1 MVLKTK
7 KIGIESFLSWFILL
21 FSITCLHLIYIK
33 AVYNQNVTLKNL
45 ESGLVNLQS
54 EKQEMKCFQE
64 ELSMKVNS
72 QSDPVWIQRTLMRC
86 LGVVPKGQRK
96 VFFDEPSPSK

>member
-1 MVLKTK
+1 MIKKK
-7 KIGIESFLSWFILL
+7 KIGIEAFLSWFVLL
-21 FSITCLHLIYIK
+21 FSITCLHLFHTK
-33 AVYNQNVTLKNL
+33 AVYNQNLTLENL
-45 ESGLVNLQS
+45 ESGLASLRT
-54 EKQEMKCFQE
+54 EKQEMECFQA

-96 VFFDEPSPSK
+96 VFFDEPSTSK